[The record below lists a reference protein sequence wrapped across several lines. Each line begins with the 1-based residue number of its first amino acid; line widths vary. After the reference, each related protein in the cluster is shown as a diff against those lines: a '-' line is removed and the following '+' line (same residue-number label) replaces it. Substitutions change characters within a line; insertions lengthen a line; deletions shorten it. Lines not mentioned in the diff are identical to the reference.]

1 MMLDGAFS
9 ESDFNK
15 IYAETYNGIVFEK
28 NKNFGSVIN
37 KICGALGVSY
47 GDIIEYVPQN
57 EDK

>member
-28 NKNFGSVIN
+28 NKTDFPKAYERNSI
-37 KICGALGVSY
+37 
-47 GDIIEYVPQN
+47 
-57 EDK
+57 